1 MVVSSVV
8 LLVLVLC
15 CVEGLGFF
23 IIRFLMRAC
32 ISKIPIQRFFG
43 AAGRVHY
50 RRYCGGLLGEES
62 RRTFFFVF
70 YDCRKVKKKRVQLPG
85 ARNRQR
91 SCEELGCTA
100 TPSKKKQRVG
110 GSLLAELLP

>member
-1 MVVSSVV
+1 MWG
-8 LLVLVLC
+8 
-15 CVEGLGFF
+15 GLGFF
-23 IIRFLMRAC
+23 IIKFLMRAC
-32 ISKIPIQRFFG
+32 ISKIHIQRFFG
-43 AAGRVHY
+43 AAGRVYY
-50 RRYCGGLLGEES
+50 RRYCGGGLLSAAGRGVEAH
-62 RRTFFFVF
+62 FFFVF
-70 YDCRKVKKKRVQLPG
+70 YDCREVKKKRVQLPG